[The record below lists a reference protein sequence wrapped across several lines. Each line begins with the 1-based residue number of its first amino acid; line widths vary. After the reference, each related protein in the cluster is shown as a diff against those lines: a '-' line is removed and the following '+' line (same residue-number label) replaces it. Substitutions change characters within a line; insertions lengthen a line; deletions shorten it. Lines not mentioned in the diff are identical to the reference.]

1 MWDHFSVG
9 CPGLMKENTWNDHG
23 NPLRGPTWA
32 YKWDVVSE
40 FTSDPQRMYEQ
51 YVNEFNTLTPDQVI
65 IATLPSLK

>member
-1 MWDHFSVG
+1 
-9 CPGLMKENTWNDHG
+9 MKENTWNDHG

-51 YVNEFNTLTPDQVI
+51 YVNEFDTLTPDQVT
-65 IATLPSLK
+65 IAKFEIAYSLFYLNYPN